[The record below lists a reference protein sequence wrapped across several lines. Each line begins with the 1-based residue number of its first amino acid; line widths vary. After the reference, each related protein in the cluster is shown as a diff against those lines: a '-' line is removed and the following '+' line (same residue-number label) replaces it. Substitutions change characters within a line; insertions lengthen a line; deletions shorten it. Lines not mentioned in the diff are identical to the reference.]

1 MDSVCKRSAI
11 KIYETTQHKEQKTI
25 IINEVV
31 KMLLESDVISMFFSN
46 KNIHSQ
52 LVQRSENLLKLL
64 LSKEAVS
71 DE

>member
-11 KIYETTQHKEQKTI
+11 KIYETTQNKEQKKI

-31 KMLLESDVISMFFSN
+31 KMLLEADIISMFFSN

-52 LVQRSENLLKLL
+52 LV
-64 LSKEAVS
+64 
-71 DE
+71 